1 MKVNLLSQI
10 SMTIIVDISSLVS
23 TSLGRKQ
30 NYLCIS
36 SAICYDD
43 ATNIIE
49 SNQSIPRKIYMQTCS
64 SGVKFSAVCME
75 FKFNRNLMNYDM
87 EKVQTHSTNF
97 GGQIPDPNS

>member
-36 SAICYDD
+36 STICYDD
-43 ATNIIE
+43 ATKHTKE
-49 SNQSIPRKIYMQTCS
+49 DLHAAQ
-64 SGVKFSAVCME
+64 V
-75 FKFNRNLMNYDM
+75 
-87 EKVQTHSTNF
+87 
-97 GGQIPDPNS
+97 

>member
-64 SGVKFSAVCME
+64 SGVKVVVCME
-75 FKFNRNLMNYDM
+75 FKFNTNLMNYDM
-87 EKVQTHSTNF
+87 EKVQTHSANF
-97 GGQIPDPNS
+97 GGQILDPKS

>member
-36 SAICYDD
+36 SAICYYD
-43 ATNIIE
+43 ATKHTKE
-49 SNQSIPRKIYMQTCS
+49 DLHAAQ
-64 SGVKFSAVCME
+64 V
-75 FKFNRNLMNYDM
+75 
-87 EKVQTHSTNF
+87 
-97 GGQIPDPNS
+97 

>member
-43 ATNIIE
+43 ATKHTKE
-49 SNQSIPRKIYMQTCS
+49 DLHADMQLWC
-64 SGVKFSAVCME
+64 
-75 FKFNRNLMNYDM
+75 
-87 EKVQTHSTNF
+87 KV
-97 GGQIPDPNS
+97 